1 MDYGG
6 RVDIMGNDYSDQA
19 FLAGALVLLVLFV
32 VLPYMLYWWDKRVN
46 GK

>member
-6 RVDIMGNDYSDQA
+6 RVDVVGGPYSDMA
-19 FLAGALVLLVLFV
+19 FLAGALTMLVLFV
-32 VLPYMLYWWDKRVN
+32 VLPYMLYWWDKHVN